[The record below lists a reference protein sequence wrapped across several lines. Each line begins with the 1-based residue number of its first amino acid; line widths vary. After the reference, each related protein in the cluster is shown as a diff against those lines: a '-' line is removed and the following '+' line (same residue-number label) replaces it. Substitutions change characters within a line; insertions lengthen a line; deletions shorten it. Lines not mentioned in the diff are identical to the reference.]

1 MKILLIQTAFIGD
14 VILATPIIE
23 AIKAKL
29 PDAQVDVLVR
39 KGNQTL
45 FDGHPHVQNILIWD
59 KGGRKYANLCQV
71 LSQVRRIRYDWVIN
85 CQRFAASGFLTAFS
99 KAKQTAGFRKNPF
112 SLLFTHR
119 IAHKIGNG
127 LHETQRNLSLLKP
140 LLGYVPDNNRPQL
153 YPAPTDVEKAKNM
166 TAGYHRYVCIAP
178 TSVWFTKQWPM
189 HKWIALIERLP
200 AECAVFLLGAK
211 GDAGLCEAIRIA
223 LPDRPIHN
231 AAGQLSFLASAAL
244 IQGAVMTYVN
254 DSAPLHL
261 ASAVDAPVTAVFCA
275 TVPAFGFGPSGNKG
289 TIVETTESLACRP
302 CGLHGR
308 KACPKGHFA
317 CAEGIMVEQMLSI
330 A

>member
-23 AIKAKL
+23 ALKAQY
-29 PDAQVDVLVR
+29 PDARLDVLVR

-45 FDGHPHVQNILIWD
+45 FDGHPQVQNILIWD
-59 KGGRKYANLCQV
+59 KSGRKYANLRQV
-71 LSQVRRIRYDWVIN
+71 LRQVRRIRYDWVIN

-99 KAKQTAGFRKNPF
+99 KAKQTVGFRKNPF

-119 IAHKIGNG
+119 IKHQIGNG
-127 LHETQRNLSLLKP
+127 QHETQRNLSLLQP
-140 LLGYVPDNNRPQL
+140 LLGHVPDNNRPQL
-153 YPAPTDVEKAKNM
+153 YPAPADVEKARTL
-166 TAGYHRYVCIAP
+166 TAGYPHYVCVAP

-189 HKWIALIERLP
+189 HKWIALIEKLP
-200 AECAVFLLGAK
+200 ADCGVFLLGAK
-211 GDAGLCEAIRIA
+211 GDAAWCETIRTA
-223 LPDRPIHN
+223 LPDRPVHN

-244 IQGAVMTYVN
+244 IQGAAMTYVN

-275 TVPAFGFGPSGNKG
+275 TVPAFGFGPSGSRG
-289 TIVETTESLACRP
+289 TIIETSEALDCRP

-317 CAEGIMVEQMLSI
+317 CAEGILVEQLPMPQ
-330 A
+330 